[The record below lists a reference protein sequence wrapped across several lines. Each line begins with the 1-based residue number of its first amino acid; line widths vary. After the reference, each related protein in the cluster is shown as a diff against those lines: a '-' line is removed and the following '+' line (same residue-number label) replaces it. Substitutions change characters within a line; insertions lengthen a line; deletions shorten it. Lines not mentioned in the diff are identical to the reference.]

1 MTARAASGPAAYG
14 WLGIIRLGLVQAA
27 IGAVTMLATS
37 LLNRLMVLEYGLAA
51 GVPAGLVAWHYAVQ
65 FSRALWG
72 HGSDLGR
79 RRTPWVIAGMAV
91 LGTGAMLAVHGV
103 TRLDEARWPALLE
116 LVLGFTLIGAGVGAA
131 GTSVL
136 AMLAS
141 GVAPQRRAAAAA
153 TTWIMMIFGIVVAA
167 GTAGALLDP
176 FTEARLLRVA
186 GGVVGAAFGLTLI
199 ATFRLEPATAPFARA
214 AASAGPAPSLREAL
228 AEIFADPEASRFTL
242 FIFVSMLAYAMQD
255 LILEPFSGLVF
266 GMTPGESTRL
276 SGLQNGG
283 VLVGMILTGLG
294 GSAFR
299 GRLPVELRVWTMLG
313 CVGSAL
319 ALAGL
324 AIAARVGPGWPLAVN
339 IVLLGLCNGAFAV
352 SAIGSM
358 MGLAGAGERTGEG
371 VRMGVWGTAQA
382 IAFGLGGLLGALGVD
397 WARTALG
404 DPASGF
410 GLVFMAEA
418 ALFLAAALL
427 ALFSRAAPRSTPS
440 LRSAGT

>member
-1 MTARAASGPAAYG
+1 MRQGFG
-14 WLGIIRLGLVQAA
+14 WLAIARLGAVQAA

-65 FSRALWG
+65 FSRAAWG
-72 HGSDLGR
+72 HGSDRGR
-79 RRTPWVIAGMAV
+79 RRTPWIIGGMAV
-91 LGTGAMLAVHGV
+91 LGLGALLAVHGV
-103 TRLDEARWPALLE
+103 TRLDAARLAALGE
-116 LVLGFTLIGAGVGAA
+116 LALGFTLIGAGVGAA

-141 GVAPQRRAAAAA
+141 GVAPERRAAAAA

-176 FTEARLLRVA
+176 YSAQRLLAVA
-186 GGVVGAAFGLTLI
+186 GGVVAAAFTVTLL
-199 ATFRLEPATAPFARA
+199 ATFRLERGLPRSGAAPVE
-214 AASAGPAPSLREAL
+214 AGPTPTLREAL

-255 LILEPFSGLVF
+255 LILEPFTGLVF
-266 GMTPGESTRL
+266 GMTPGQSTSL

-283 VLVGMILTGLG
+283 VLIGMIATGLG

-299 GRLPVELRVWTMLG
+299 GRLPVELRTWTMLG
-313 CVGSAL
+313 CLGSAL

-324 AIAARVGPGWPLAVN
+324 ALAAQAGPGWPLALN
-339 IVLLGLCNGAFAV
+339 IGLLGLCNGAFAV

-358 MGLAGAGERTGEG
+358 MGLAGAGQRTGEG

-382 IAFGLGGLLGALGVD
+382 LAFGLGGLVGAVGVD
-397 WARTALG
+397 LARTALG
-404 DPASGF
+404 HPAGAF
-410 GLVFMAEA
+410 ALIFLIEA
-418 ALFLAAALL
+418 GLFLAAAML
-427 ALFSRAAPRSTPS
+427 ALRTRAAPRLSPS